1 MVPGQFQYRWHI
13 LNVSL
18 MWSQSN
24 NVKCVL
30 APNKQTAASKP
41 NSRAGQFDL
50 KYDIEIFLSYIA
62 IHNTYLD
69 SNIRTIRFLINN
81 HL

>member
-30 APNKQTAASKP
+30 ALYKQTAALKP
-41 NSRAGQFDL
+41 NSRAGQFGL

-62 IHNTYLD
+62 IYNTYLD
-69 SNIRTIRFLINN
+69 SNMRTIRLLINN